1 MSFNN
6 PLAAIFQSYVVAGD
20 CLKVARRVLEAPD
33 DRLSPEQKT
42 RLGRNTGFIGNTGAE
57 ADQALKGAKDQV
69 TDLAILALFATF
81 ERVIIERVQLAKE
94 RIDGG
99 QPQGY
104 FGLLSKKFDDAVE
117 YWRFEDILDLFEN
130 EVDGK
135 TRGDVKQIKG
145 YRDWIAHRN
154 PKRPVQ
160 KLPRGAV
167 YFLGKLL
174 TLGIRTTEVQGW
186 KRQSLTTNC
195 GY

>member
-154 PKRPVQ
+154 PKKTPANITPEQ
-160 KLPRGAV
+160 A
-167 YFLGKLL
+167 FATL
-174 TLGIRTTEVQGW
+174 TRVLETIDSAHAPHTPPAAPAQLR
-186 KRQSLTTNC
+186 R
-195 GY
+195 